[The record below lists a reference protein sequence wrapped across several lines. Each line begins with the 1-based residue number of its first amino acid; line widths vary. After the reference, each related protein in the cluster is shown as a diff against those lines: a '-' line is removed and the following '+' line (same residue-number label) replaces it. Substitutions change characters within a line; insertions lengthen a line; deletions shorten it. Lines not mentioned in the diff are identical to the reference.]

1 MTRTH
6 WFSLLFVAVV
16 GNGSSIVAQPLTTD
30 SIAVIVE
37 KIVDEGM
44 NNSHVM
50 DILETMTDQ
59 YGPRL
64 TGSPQFK
71 KAALWAKEKLA
82 SFGLSSAHLEGWG
95 PFGRGWTLN
104 RYSANTTSPVAWP
117 LISFPKAWS
126 PGTSGTVT
134 GKAIYA
140 HIETDSTLE
149 TLKGR
154 LKGKFI
160 LLSEP
165 RAVDLPFEAAASREV
180 DSSLL
185 EMANADFPRPRGRR
199 FYRPNREESLRG
211 YLLMEMARK
220 EGALALLTASRG
232 DGGNVFVQGANVPYH
247 PDTTRENRKG
257 AYEVGAPPILPQVSV
272 GAEHY
277 NRIVRLLEK
286 RVPVTI
292 EMNIDVTF
300 SKVDSGYNI
309 IAEIPGTDLEDEVV
323 MIGAHFDSWHGGT
336 GTTDNGAGSAAC
348 MEAMRIL
355 KEVGVQPRRT
365 IRIGLWSGEEQGL
378 RGSEAYVDNHF
389 VTRELVQEGDTD
401 GKIVLTTEGEHFSV
415 YFNMDN
421 GTGKFRGVYLQGNE
435 EVRPVFRKWL
445 EPFRSVGAS
454 TLTLAN
460 TGGTDHLSFNRIGLP
475 GFQFIQDEIDY
486 STRTHHSTMDLYD
499 RAISDDLKQA
509 SVIMASFAFNAAM
522 LDEKISRKPSS
533 N

>member
-1 MTRTH
+1 MKTLGLS
-6 WFSLLFVAVV
+6 FFLAAFAGNCSLIL
-16 GNGSSIVAQPLTTD
+16 AQPLSTD
-30 SIAVIVE
+30 SVAIIVE
-37 KIVDEGM
+37 RIVDEGM
-44 NNSHVM
+44 RNSHVM
-50 DILETMTDQ
+50 DILATMTDQ

-104 RYSANTTSPVAWP
+104 RYSANTTSPVAGP

-134 GKAIYA
+134 GNALYA
-140 HIETDSTLE
+140 HVENDSTLE
-149 TLKGR
+149 TLKGK
-154 LKGKFI
+154 LKGKVV
-160 LLSEP
+160 LLSEQRSIGP
-165 RAVDLPFEAAASREV
+165 PFEPAASRET

-199 FYRPNREESLRG
+199 FFRPNREESLRG
-211 YLLMEMARK
+211 YRLMEMAQK
-220 EGALALLTASRG
+220 EGALALLTTSRG

-247 PDTTRENRKG
+247 PDTARANRKG
-257 AYEVGAPPILPQVSV
+257 AYEVGAPQILPQVSV
-272 GAEHY
+272 GSEHY

-286 RVPVTI
+286 GIPVTI
-292 EMNIDVTF
+292 ELNIDVSF
-300 SKVDSGYNI
+300 SNVDSGYNV
-309 IAEIPGTDLEDEVV
+309 IAEIPGTDLKDEVV
-323 MIGAHFDSWHGGT
+323 MIGAHFDSWQGGT
-336 GTTDNGAGSAAC
+336 GATDNGAGSATC

-355 KEVGVQPRRT
+355 KTVGVQPRRT

-378 RGSEAYVDNHF
+378 LGSEAYVARHF
-389 VTRELVQEGDTD
+389 EMRQSSDEDSSSNKV
-401 GKIVLTTEGEHFSV
+401 VLTQEGEHFSV

-435 EVRPVFRKWL
+435 NVRPLFRKWL

-454 TLTLAN
+454 TLTLSN

-486 STRTHHSTMDLYD
+486 SRTHHSTMDLYD
-499 RAISDDLKQA
+499 RAIPDDLKQA

-522 LDEKISRKPSS
+522 LDEKIPRKPLT

>member
-1 MTRTH
+1 MKTISL
-6 WFSLLFVAVV
+6 SLLFITVV
-16 GNGSSIVAQPLTTD
+16 GNSSLVVAQPLASD

-37 KIVDEGM
+37 RIVDEGM
-44 NNSHVM
+44 RNSHVM

-64 TGSPQFK
+64 TGSPQYK
-71 KAALWAKEKLA
+71 RAALWAKNKLA

-95 PFGRGWTLN
+95 PFGKGWTLN
-104 RYSANTTSPVAWP
+104 RYSANITSPVAWP
-117 LISFPKAWS
+117 LTSFPKAWS

-134 GKAIYA
+134 GDAIYA
-140 HIETDSTLE
+140 HVENDSTLE
-149 TLKGR
+149 TLKGKLR
-154 LKGKFI
+154 GKFV

-165 RAVDLPFEAAASREV
+165 RSIEPPFEAAGSREA

-199 FYRPNREESLRG
+199 FFRPNREESLRG
-211 YLLMEMARK
+211 YELMEMARK
-220 EGALALLTASRG
+220 EGALALMSASRG

-247 PDTTRENRKG
+247 PDTARDNRKG
-257 AYEVGAPPILPQVSV
+257 VYEVGAPQILPQVSI
-272 GAEHY
+272 GSEHY

-286 RVPVTI
+286 QVPVTL

-300 SKVDSGYNI
+300 SRVDSGYNI
-309 IAEIPGTDLEDEVV
+309 IAEIPGTDLKDEVV
-323 MIGAHFDSWHGGT
+323 MIGAHFDSWQGAT
-336 GTTDNGAGSAAC
+336 GATDNGAGSAAC

-355 KEVGVQPRRT
+355 KTVGVQPRRT
-365 IRIGLWSGEEQGL
+365 IRIGLWGGEEQGL
-378 RGSEAYVDNHF
+378 LGSEAYVARHF
-389 VTRELVQEGDTD
+389 EMKQSSHEDSSSNKVA
-401 GKIVLTTEGEHFSV
+401 LTPEGEQFSV

-435 EVRPVFRKWL
+435 EVRPIFRKWL

-454 TLTLAN
+454 TLTLSN
-460 TGGTDHLSFNRIGLP
+460 TGGTDHLSFNRVGLP

-499 RAISDDLKQA
+499 RTIPDDLKQA

-522 LDEKISRKPSS
+522 LEEKIPRKPSPH
-533 N
+533 